1 MPRALAAPLG
11 FLALQSIRT
20 HTAPG
25 ISWIGHQLAG
35 QPEVYIYAFLFTL
48 LTLTIVGW
56 RAARKEDH
64 LEKVSVTDPLT
75 GLANRRRLQAETAEE
90 INRADRYGT
99 PLALLL
105 IDLDRLKTINDRFG
119 HSAGDRAL
127 QVVAEALRQNC
138 RTTDL
143 AARHGG
149 DEFAVLAANTT
160 AREALALAQRILASV
175 RRLGGGQ
182 RPLSVS
188 IGVSDL
194 ARADLP
200 GLEGLHAS
208 ADQALYR
215 AKNQGRDIAVVA
227 PEKIRTG
234 AHLRLVATLTTP
246 LPATQAPQNIATQT
260 GHQLTR
266 A

>member
-1 MPRALAAPLG
+1 MAAALPRALAAPLG
-11 FLALQSIRT
+11 FLAVQSIRT

-25 ISWIGHQLAG
+25 ISWIGDQLTS
-35 QPEVYIYAFLFTL
+35 QPEVYIYAFFFTL
-48 LTLTIVGW
+48 LTLTVVGW

-75 GLANRRRLQAETAEE
+75 GLANRRRLHAQMAEE
-90 INRADRYGT
+90 MNRADRYGT

-105 IDLDRLKTINDRFG
+105 IDLDRLKMVNDHFG

-143 AARHGG
+143 ATRHGG
-149 DEFAVLAANTT
+149 DEFAVLAVNTT

-175 RRLGGGQ
+175 RHLSGAHL
-182 RPLSVS
+182 PLSVS
-188 IGVSDL
+188 IGVSDIDRTD
-194 ARADLP
+194 AP
-200 GLEGLHAS
+200 GPEGLHAS

-215 AKNQGRDIAVVA
+215 AKNQGRDIAMVA
-227 PEKIRTG
+227 PEKVRTG
-234 AHLRLVATLTTP
+234 SHLRLVPTLST
-246 LPATQAPQNIATQT
+246 PQNVSTQT
-260 GHQLTR
+260 AQQLTR